1 MEGRPF
7 RFAKCFPV
15 FHKLV
20 KFQTAGF
27 EGPDEDPVDVSN
39 KEEVGTEAG
48 INKIGRVMGGNIT
61 RSIG

>member
-1 MEGRPF
+1 M
-7 RFAKCFPV
+7 
-15 FHKLV
+15 
-20 KFQTAGF
+20 KFQPAGF
-27 EGPDEDPVDVSN
+27 EEPDEDPVDVSN